1 MSQGSPTAA
10 HANVAAV
17 DNANLD
23 CSDTCRQLFSK
34 ESR

>member
-23 CSDTCRQLFSK
+23 CSDTCRQPFSK